1 MPKVLVPLASG
12 FEEIEAIT
20 IIDLLR
26 RADVEVVSACL
37 DRRRVIGA
45 HGIKILADM
54 HIEDVDY
61 RQYDMIVLPGGMPG
75 AANLQNSKI
84 IQELL
89 GKFDNDN
96 KFIGAIC
103 AAPIA
108 LDSAKILKK
117 AYTCYPSYEKTIKNE
132 GYVDSENVVSD
143 QNIITSKGPG
153 TAFVFVLDLIEKLC
167 GEDKALEVK
176 KGLLLLWT

>member
-1 MPKVLVPLASG
+1 MPKVLVPLATG
-12 FEEIEAIT
+12 FEEIETTT

-26 RADVEVVSACL
+26 RAQIEVISVCL

-45 HGIKILADM
+45 HGIKILADK
-54 HIEDVDY
+54 HINDIDY
-61 RQYDMIVLPGGMPG
+61 REFDMIVLPGGLPG
-75 AANLQNSKI
+75 SLNLKNSSKV
-84 IQELL
+84 QELL

-117 AYTCYPSYEKTIKNE
+117 AYTCYPSIEKEITTE
-132 GYVDSENVVSD
+132 GYINSEDVVSD
-143 QNIITSKGPG
+143 QNIITSKGPA
-153 TAFVFVLDLIEKLC
+153 TAFSFALDLIAKLA
-167 GEDKALEVK
+167 GEGKALEVK
-176 KGLLLLWT
+176 RGLLLG